1 MRKGYLAIFLVLM
14 MAIGVASSAQAYDN
28 MAEPSAA
35 LVVPFAVANT
45 TLEEINGFLPGDDT
59 AIALANLPNA
69 TAQVIDWT
77 FFDDETSAHLR
88 DKKITVTAGEI
99 RGMLWSIEKG
109 LEFNGDVG
117 YLVFA
122 FPGLTSS
129 SLTANAFFVDASIS
143 FAAFIPTLQLVPG
156 VDIFNE
162 TLCALDAAC
171 TVPEIREPGAR
182 IWSSPRSAINGIQLG
197 DSIYPRYSKTTI
209 PANDGTFLTS
219 DSLMFFWK
227 PGFGTPETNVIQY
240 DTITEEQISCNI
252 FIEDELEWLDPF
264 DDVVGEDPFP
274 EGAFLITNWDDVGGI
289 SWTFIFGFRG
299 SAIVEAQTS
308 LTPHWSP
315 LLDVQ
320 M

>member
-35 LVVPFAVANT
+35 VLVPLAVANT
-45 TLEEINGFLPGDDT
+45 SAEAINGFLPGDDT

-77 FFDDETSAHLR
+77 FFDDVTSAHLR
-88 DKKITVTAGEI
+88 DKKITVTPGEI
-99 RGMLWSIEKG
+99 YGMLWSIEKG

-129 SLTANAFFVDASIS
+129 SLTANAFFVDASLS

-162 TLCALDAAC
+162 TLCALDPTC
-171 TVPEIREPGAR
+171 SIPEIRDPGSR
-182 IWSSPRSAINGIQLG
+182 IWSSPRSAVNGIQFG
-197 DSIYPRYSKTTI
+197 DNIYPRYSNTTI
-209 PANDGTFLTS
+209 PANDGSVLTS
-219 DSLMFFWK
+219 ESLMFFWK
-227 PGFGTPETNVIQY
+227 PSLLTATDENVIQY
-240 DTITEEQISCNI
+240 NTITEEEVSCSI
-252 FIEDELEWLDPF
+252 IIEDELEWLDPF
-264 DDVVGEDPFP
+264 IDVVGEDPFP
-274 EGAFLITNWDDVGGI
+274 EGAFLITGWPDDGGI

-299 SAIVEAQTS
+299 AAIVEAQTC

-315 LLDVQ
+315 LLMIQ
-320 M
+320 